1 VPLCKLFK
9 KKKENI
15 ELTNDNEEGCL
26 EKIRVVET
34 TYFVPIPTSI
44 GKPYKDKWIDKD
56 YLGNVKNF
64 GCNEVFITEVTE
76 LLREL
81 RDLKDKCCTYD
92 EYINFSKDAIQKV
105 KDFLTVSYRAEE
117 RLMALDS
124 ELKQDEEPNFEC

>member
-1 VPLCKLFK
+1 MRVPLCKLLKKIGVEVEFK
-9 KKKENI
+9 DGLPKKKEVI
-15 ELTNDNEEGCL
+15 
-26 EKIRVVET
+26 

-76 LLREL
+76 LLRQL

-117 RLMALDS
+117 RLTALDS